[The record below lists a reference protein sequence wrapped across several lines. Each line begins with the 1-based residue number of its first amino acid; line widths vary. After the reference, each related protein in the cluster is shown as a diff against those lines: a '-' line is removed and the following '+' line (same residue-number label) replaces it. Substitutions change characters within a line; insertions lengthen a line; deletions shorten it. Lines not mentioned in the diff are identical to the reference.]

1 MVKPKDEGPGV
12 LISVQEM
19 KEREKKYMQKLQ
31 EIKVCCNFIKE
42 SSLEFHR
49 LEEERSAVEH
59 WENFLRCNGLPRPYL
74 PPEMRQFLAKKRY
87 YQQFFTERS
96 VDWTLS
102 VDDRTILTQNIFR
115 KDLTR
120 QTVKEQLNDAIG
132 DQYERDITM
141 FLDTLNKIDR
151 MLDTAIEMERVDFAR
166 QMEIMEAR
174 REIEHEI
181 DDSFDRLTYR
191 VIRMDGV
198 YMDSLDGLVATWSHS
213 CPRYGIDI
221 WALRDVPVRFE
232 ELLAP
237 LMVAEMAATSVRVQ
251 MPLSVLHDCLTLR
264 CIHSNFDN
272 YSQYAK
278 SFDPPIPEGNVDVNA
293 GILDIEECLINEW
306 LMQLDIQKE
315 LLAILLEKREIYEE
329 IMRVITERTERAAKE
344 KKNSDG
350 KETKIVIPKPPKE
363 ALLVPPGMLP
373 EPYNTFL
380 EREQQQ
386 YLDLL
391 DEIYHPRH
399 LKIDDDVINLR
410 QHILLGG
417 LYSINFVRRPTDTHY
432 QTFNVTLHEDGRLL
446 HIKREVVADLFN
458 SYRDSR
464 LGPRATKVMTKR
476 SKMLM
481 DEQKRKTHMLEDDEL
496 PYFFVTIQMAR
507 EFCLWGTPIPCQYL
521 DTMEEVKSETSIV
534 EEKKEVVV
542 KRKKSRISTL
552 PTQQQTAAQVIEDSQ
567 LTQIRRAANST
578 INIFR
583 PTLIALLRTSRKLLP
598 GERVLPVENFNLMQR
613 LDHQKIRQLE
623 RYCVP
628 RILSSFKFPM
638 EVREELEQQQSDN
651 RPKPKNLLIRR
662 RSVDTEEAV
671 VVGDL
676 DFDYN
681 VQHAAERV
689 YPVFESVERMHYA
702 EDDINEPYYDKKSMY
717 GLIETFDNISTR
729 YITRH
734 IDIMSQSDF
743 TAKKPPKKAL
753 QSSDSRTG
761 ISFAKARSTVR
772 IQSKHMTAIRP
783 SNLGS
788 TVMTGAQSSRTTMAD
803 EVEEAHSPE
812 TVPHTPE
819 EQEVEAEKPKQR
831 LIRWTTKH
839 IISYKFDKEARTM
852 NIQTDRL
859 GIFGFAYKRYE
870 HFPFRDWSLQPN
882 EENNDEIIL
891 SVDTFHARVI
901 LYISAAGVRG
911 YVTDITKNYVAHPV
925 KYLDIQTPIT
935 DFRELRRRF
944 YEKGINIFAENDA
957 CFYIDNGYFS
967 VKHMATE
974 DHTYDAMALH
984 CKLMKFYRSSWNRLA
999 SRRNLLIGMKN
1010 AKDPTDYTEVTMRIT
1025 PDNVTFVEVSELC
1038 SDDLDIIKL
1047 DFKNTWR
1054 NMSNYTDLHQAI
1066 NSMNPSATDVR
1077 NKDPLLLFQVKRML
1091 NEIHV
1096 MSFS

>member
-59 WENFLRCNGLPRPYL
+59 WENFLRCDGLPRPYL

-181 DDSFDRLTYR
+181 DDSFDRMTYR

-237 LMVAEMAATSVRVQ
+237 LMVAELAATSVRVQ

-373 EPYNTFL
+373 EPYSTFL

-464 LGPRATKVMTKR
+464 FGPRATKVMTKR

-534 EEKKEVVV
+534 EEKKEVVA

-567 LTQIRRAANST
+567 LTQIRRAPNST

-598 GERVLPVENFNLMQR
+598 GERVVPVENFNLMQK

-628 RILSSFKFPM
+628 RILSSFKFPL

-689 YPVFESVERMHYA
+689 YPVFEAVERMHYA
-702 EDDINEPYYDKKSMY
+702 EGDIDEPYYDKKSMY
-717 GLIETFDNISTR
+717 GLIETFDNIST
-729 YITRH
+729 
-734 IDIMSQSDF
+734 
-743 TAKKPPKKAL
+743 
-753 QSSDSRTG
+753 
-761 ISFAKARSTVR
+761 
-772 IQSKHMTAIRP
+772 
-783 SNLGS
+783 
-788 TVMTGAQSSRTTMAD
+788 
-803 EVEEAHSPE
+803 
-812 TVPHTPE
+812 PE
-819 EQEVEAEKPKQR
+819 ERKVEAEKPKQR
-831 LIRWTTKH
+831 VIRWTTKH
-839 IISYKFDKEARTM
+839 IISYKFDKEARSM

-859 GIFGFAYKRYE
+859 GLFGFAYKRYE

-911 YVTDITKNYVAHPV
+911 YVTDISKNYVAHPV